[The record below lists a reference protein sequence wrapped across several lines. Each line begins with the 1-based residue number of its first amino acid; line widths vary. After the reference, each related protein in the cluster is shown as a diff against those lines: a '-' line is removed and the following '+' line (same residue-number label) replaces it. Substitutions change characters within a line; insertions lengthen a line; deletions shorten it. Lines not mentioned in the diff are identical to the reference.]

1 MLHGRS
7 VWGDPGVRS
16 PRFSRHGRE
25 GTRGSSDVVA
35 REEGGSDRKD
45 SKSHQLAPSDPHSR
59 GCQDRGACRWSC
71 VRPEIPLQLP
81 RRFRADICSHTRA
94 SRSRHRG
101 DRVAAPVG
109 RTRLLGLDVGL
120 FVAAAGF
127 GTTGPFIDS
136 NLDDELA
143 MIDVNCR
150 AVVGLTHGF
159 ARRLARRGAG
169 GIVLFGSLVGFQG
182 VPQTANYAATKAFVQ
197 SFAEGLRLELKP
209 TGVEVLATAPGPTH
223 SGFAAHASMTMSS
236 AADPDVVARSTLRS
250 LGRRS
255 STVRPGGLAKLLG
268 FSLIMLP
275 RWARVRL
282 MGTIMSGM
290 TNEPTRPAASRADA

>member
-1 MLHGRS
+1 MTTESPARPSPTRWQRRVRERYGPWAVVTGASDGIGRS
-7 VWGDPGVRS
+7 ITTLLAEAGVHVVLVARRS
-16 PRFSRHGRE
+16 E
-25 GTRGSSDVVA
+25 VLDALASDLRAAHDVDMQVVA
-35 REEGGSDRKD
+35 AD
-45 SKSHQLAPSDPHSR
+45 LTTPSGVDAVL
-59 GCQDRGACRWSC
+59 D
-71 VRPEIPLQLP
+71 
-81 RRFRADICSHTRA
+81 
-94 SRSRHRG
+94 
-101 DRVAAPVG
+101 
-109 RTRLLGLDVGL
+109 RTRGLDVGL

-127 GTTGPFIDS
+127 GTTGPFVDS

-159 ARRLARRGAG
+159 ARRLASREAG

-182 VPQTANYAATKAFVQ
+182 VPRTANYAATKAFVQ

-209 TGVEVLATAPGPTH
+209 IGVEVLATAPGPTR
-223 SGFAAHASMTMSS
+223 SGFAAQASMTMSS

-255 STVRPGGLAKLLG
+255 STVRPGALAKLLG

-290 TNEPTRPAASRADA
+290 TDQPTRPAASGVDA

>member
-1 MLHGRS
+1 MTTVSPIRPSLTRWQRQLHERYGPWAVVTGASDGIGRATAAVLAEAGIHVVLVARRS
-7 VWGDPGVRS
+7 EVLDALASDLRATHDIDTQVVAADLTTPAGVAAVLD
-16 PRFSRHGRE
+16 
-25 GTRGSSDVVA
+25 GTRGL
-35 REEGGSDRKD
+35 E
-45 SKSHQLAPSDPHSR
+45 
-59 GCQDRGACRWSC
+59 
-71 VRPEIPLQLP
+71 
-81 RRFRADICSHTRA
+81 
-94 SRSRHRG
+94 
-101 DRVAAPVG
+101 
-109 RTRLLGLDVGL
+109 VGL

-127 GTTGPFIDS
+127 GTTGPFIES
-136 NLDDELA
+136 NLDAELA

-209 TGVEVLATAPGPTH
+209 AGVDVLATAPGPTH
-223 SGFAAHASMTMSS
+223 SGFAAQASMTMSA

-268 FSLIMLP
+268 FSLILLP

-290 TNEPTRPAASRADA
+290 TNQPTRLTASGADG

>member
-1 MLHGRS
+1 MTTASPTRPSTTRWQRELRERYGPWAVVTGASDGIGRS
-7 VWGDPGVRS
+7 TATLLAEAGVHVVLVARRS
-16 PRFSRHGRE
+16 EVLDALASDLRASHGVD
-25 GTRGSSDVVA
+25 TQVVA
-35 REEGGSDRKD
+35 AD
-45 SKSHQLAPSDPHSR
+45 LTTPSGVDAVL
-59 GCQDRGACRWSC
+59 D
-71 VRPEIPLQLP
+71 
-81 RRFRADICSHTRA
+81 
-94 SRSRHRG
+94 
-101 DRVAAPVG
+101 
-109 RTRLLGLDVGL
+109 RTRGLDVGL

-143 MIDVNCR
+143 MVDVNCR

-159 ARRLARRGAG
+159 ARRLADRGAG

-209 TGVEVLATAPGPTH
+209 VGVEVLATAPGPTR

-236 AADPDVVARSTLRS
+236 AADVDVVARSTLRS

-255 STVRPGGLAKLLG
+255 STVRPGALAKLLG

-290 TNEPTRPAASRADA
+290 TNQPTRPATSGADA